1 MTDRGLLLLHGDAD
15 RVVSWARRGLVAVSV
30 LPLSEGWVAV
40 VPDGPLA
47 AAQPPYEDAL
57 GVLLARPVP
66 RRLCPALG
74 LAHVG
79 GRLVVAVTSAA
90 IKTRR
95 MWLAWEPGV
104 GLIRPG
110 ALPIT
115 TVATLA
121 RSVGAPAA
129 VDRASRLLRDARG
142 DSGQVAGELLT
153 VLGLPGVALAAAPP
167 DDIDRMLAA
176 GRRVVP
182 DASGVR
188 RFDRRM
194 SDDSRW
200 REEVGA

>member
-30 LPLSEGWVAV
+30 VSLSDGWVGV
-40 VPDGPLA
+40 VPVDATA
-47 AAQPPYEDAL
+47 AAHPPYDDAL
-57 GVLLARPVP
+57 GMLLARPVP

-74 LAHVG
+74 LAHIG

-90 IKTRR
+90 IQTRR

-110 ALPIT
+110 SLPIT

-121 RSVGAPAA
+121 RSVGAAKS
-129 VDRASRLLRDARG
+129 VDRASRLLRDGRG
-142 DSGQVAGELLT
+142 DSDQVAGELLT
-153 VLGLPGVALAAAPP
+153 VLGLPGVALASAPP
-167 DDIDRMLAA
+167 DAATLAP
-176 GRRVVP
+176 GRRVEP
-182 DASGVR
+182 DGSGVR

-194 SDDSRW
+194 SEDSRW
-200 REEVGA
+200 REEVEA